1 MKIKIASNTYLRDV
15 AKYRLKMYFDEE
27 KCYVSVKKIIDCQEK
42 FVIKDN
48 LTVIDNGY
56 YILEVIPKKE
66 DYAMRL
72 FLDSNKKPLEYYFD
86 ICENIRLDE
95 KFHIPM
101 YDDLYLDVTCL
112 FGEINILD
120 EDELLEAYE
129 RKEFDNVKLKHI
141 YEVKDKLVKEIQEH
155 TNYYMNKDYT
165 KYLKDI

>member
-1 MKIKIASNTYLRDV
+1 MKTKIASNTYLRDV
-15 AKYRLKMYFDEE
+15 TKYRLKMYFDEE
-27 KCYVSVKKIIDCQEK
+27 KYYVSVMKIIDCQEK

-72 FLDSNKKPLEYYFD
+72 FLDPNKKPLEYYFD

-141 YEVKDKLVKEIQEH
+141 YEVKDKLVKEIKEH

>member
-1 MKIKIASNTYLRDV
+1 
-15 AKYRLKMYFDEE
+15 
-27 KCYVSVKKIIDCQEK
+27 
-42 FVIKDN
+42 
-48 LTVIDNGY
+48 
-56 YILEVIPKKE
+56 
-66 DYAMRL
+66 MRL